1 MATRGDD
8 DSTDLAAGLSS
19 RELLVVI
26 IGDYWHGCTSPIPS
40 AALVAMLAEFDISAA
55 NARAAL
61 SRLSR
66 RGTLAVRREGRRTFY
81 SVTEET
87 AEWARER
94 GRMLMRF
101 GLDWPSWDGRWTVV
115 AFSLPDDANRSGPAL
130 RAALRRLG
138 LAQLYDGLWVTPHD
152 LRAGLGELLA
162 EQGVV
167 ASTVLRAD
175 VASLPAKSRDPIE
188 AWDLTGL
195 QERYVR
201 FIHQLERLATRVD
214 GGRIEPAES
223 LVVRTAV
230 TLGWRKFVYDDPRLP
245 LELLPP
251 DWPMLAAREAF
262 QDVYDR
268 LGPLA
273 EARAREVVAPFDL
286 PDPSQPRHHTV
297 ADSM

>member
-1 MATRGDD
+1 MATLGDD
-8 DSTDLAAGLSS
+8 DSANLAAGLSS
-19 RELLVVI
+19 RELLIVI
-26 IGDYWHGCTSPIPS
+26 IGDYWHGCTTPIPS
-40 AALVAMLAEFDISAA
+40 AALVAMLAEFDISAT

-66 RGTLAVRREGRRTFY
+66 RGTLAVQRDGRRTLY
-81 SVTEET
+81 SITEET
-87 AEWARER
+87 AAWARQR
-94 GRMLMRF
+94 GRLLMRF
-101 GLDWPSWDGRWTVV
+101 GLDWPTWDGRWTVV

-138 LAQLYDGLWVTPHD
+138 LAQLYDGLWVSPHD
-152 LRAGLGELLA
+152 LRMGLGELLA

-188 AWDLTGL
+188 AWDLSGL
-195 QERYVR
+195 QERYDR
-201 FIHQLERLATRVD
+201 FIDQLERLAARVAA
-214 GGRIEPAES
+214 GKVEPAES
-223 LVVRTAV
+223 LIVRTAV
-230 TLGWRKFVYDDPRLP
+230 TVGWRKFVYDDPRLP
-245 LELLPP
+245 LALLPP

-262 QDVYDR
+262 REVYDR

-273 EARAREVVAPFDL
+273 ESRAREVVAPFDL
-286 PDPSQPRHHTV
+286 PDRGQPRHHTV